1 MSFRKKLYRYL
12 GMKADMQAYARA
24 AKSRSIKG
32 SQKKNKRKV
41 GINHSTS
48 YLRGYILTFVIEI
61 QVEKW
66 GTK

>member
-1 MSFRKKLYRYL
+1 
-12 GMKADMQAYARA
+12 MKADMQAYARA